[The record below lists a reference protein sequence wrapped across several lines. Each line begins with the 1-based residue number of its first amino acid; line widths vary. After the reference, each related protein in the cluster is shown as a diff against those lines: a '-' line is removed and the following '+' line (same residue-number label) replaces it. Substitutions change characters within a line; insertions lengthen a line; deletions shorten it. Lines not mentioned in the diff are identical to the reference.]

1 MSLVLPGSLE
11 TTRASFTR
19 PDRPSIAQNDDV
31 EDDPL
36 SPWYSCHVTTARDN
50 PNGKWVLGCSARKAI
65 QNHVS
70 IQRHVGVPCVGYN
83 LGLRPRGE
91 SKTSQFRIPSPVPR
105 SLGLVIPR
113 ITWRTC
119 AGRRKEKEVWRR
131 LVRAHLRQCL
141 YLHPRWPHHPHPR
154 STTSTSSATDLGY
167 VVVSGEQDRTL
178 TPARAQTDAST
189 LDSDTFSET
198 STLVSPFHIRPW

>member
-11 TTRASFTR
+11 TRRASFTR

-91 SKTSQFRIPSPVPR
+91 SKTSQFRIPPSPPLCLGR
-105 SLGLVIPR
+105 LDSSSQESLGAHVQDVGEKR
-113 ITWRTC
+113 RCGGGSRRRTSASAFTSIL
-119 AGRRKEKEVWRR
+119 AGLTTRTRVRR
-131 LVRAHLRQCL
+131 LRPQAPPILG
-141 YLHPRWPHHPHPR
+141 
-154 STTSTSSATDLGY
+154 TSSSQENRIG
-167 VVVSGEQDRTL
+167 
-178 TPARAQTDAST
+178 
-189 LDSDTFSET
+189 
-198 STLVSPFHIRPW
+198 H